1 MDNSHDLC
9 LRSHHPRSR
18 DPATQVA
25 RRAHQSGWP
34 DAGCAAGG
42 FDHSGHPCE
51 AGENAAGAAL
61 AMDLRKRRA
70 RF

>member
-1 MDNSHDLC
+1 MTSASAPITQDLVT
-9 LRSHHPRSR
+9 LPRKLPEGPINLVGLTR
-18 DPATQVA
+18 DALQEALITA
-25 RRAHQSGWP
+25 GTP
-34 DAGCAAGG
+34 D
-42 FDHSGHPCE
+42 E